1 MLFMRTKLV
10 FLLLTNYCRLSPA
23 FFLDEIDTSRCIPR
37 SYKPGMKY
45 VSGNRDHTTAG
56 PKYSITF
63 LLKGF
68 KRHRDSYIART
79 NHRSSMVREVHW
91 CCEFDSRLGR
101 NFPRGFLY
109 EKARVAK
116 WCVSTVSFCLL
127 WGKMFKIFKR
137 CPRSEAR
144 DWHRR

>member
-79 NHRSSMVREVHW
+79 NHRSPMVRGSLMLRVW
-91 CCEFDSRLGR
+91 
-101 NFPRGFLY
+101 FPVWDGIFREFLY

-137 CPRSEAR
+137 CPRSEAQ